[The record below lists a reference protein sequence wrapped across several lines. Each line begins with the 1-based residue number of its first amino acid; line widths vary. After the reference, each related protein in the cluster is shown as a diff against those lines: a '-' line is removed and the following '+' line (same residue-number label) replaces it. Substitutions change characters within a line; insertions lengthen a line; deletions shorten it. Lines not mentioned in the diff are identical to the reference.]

1 MCTSDDVS
9 NCLINSRA
17 KSLSAGPISIAGE
30 NQQEENESVRNAIQL
45 INLSYLIHHALPSSK
60 RELLALAYVS
70 PQSSLI
76 TSDLQPTFLS
86 RCMRALLAN
95 VLLSHV
101 LFGRKT
107 RSENHVLKPTLLKD
121 CKERAFL
128 NAKWLT

>member
-9 NCLINSRA
+9 NCLINRA
-17 KSLSAGPISIAGE
+17 KSLSAGPISLGGE

-76 TSDLQPTFLS
+76 TSDLQPCTFLS

-107 RSENHVLKPTLLKD
+107 RSENQTNLAQRL
-121 CKERAFL
+121 
-128 NAKWLT
+128 